1 MLSYNTNENYSD
13 FEANKEKLNFF
24 TSDSEIIKGSSINS
38 PKVEYDNEEF
48 IKNID
53 KRIKSYNYLPIGS
66 IMMYWNKDKIP
77 AGWHLCDGTPI
88 DSLDINNNESS
99 TLKNILGSGTLPK
112 MFYSKNET
120 GVGAD
125 DVLAAIAREDEK
137 YLSNHNIDMK
147 FDKDG
152 KYLGSNN
159 YGGIKLE
166 TKNIPPHSHLINDY
180 YHVEN
185 ENHLSSDSDAKNYKN
200 YYITRTQDKDSYFN
214 GSFGRK
220 IGAYYNGQDKN
231 NNNPKYGCLVGPER
245 SDFNNTCLLWVR
257 NRTTGLIKQK
267 LNKDTDYLTNDG
279 YYWHYQSG
287 TSNKYID
294 EDGDQ
299 KVASEEIWQNDVQKP
314 IYIGGKTPAIQ
325 TYFIIKIKN

>member
-13 FEANKEKLNFF
+13 FEINKEKLNFF

-48 IKNID
+48 VKNID
-53 KRIKSYNYLPIGS
+53 KRIESYNYLPIGS

-77 AGWHLCDGTPI
+77 SGWHLCDGASI

-99 TLKNILGSGTLPK
+99 TLKNILGGETLPK
-112 MFYSKNET
+112 MFYSENET
-120 GVGAD
+120 EYGSD
-125 DVLAAIAREDEK
+125 DILIAIARDSEK
-137 YLSNHNIDMK
+137 YLSDHNIDMK
-147 FDKDG
+147 FDKNG

-166 TKNIPPHSHLINDY
+166 TENIPPHSHLINDY
-180 YHVEN
+180 YYVED
-185 ENHLSSDSDAKNYKN
+185 ENHLTSDDYAKKYNN
-200 YYITRTQDKDSYFN
+200 YYITRNQDINSYCT
-214 GSFGRK
+214 GVFGDK
-220 IGAYYNGQDKN
+220 NIGAYYKGGN
-231 NNNPKYGCLVGPER
+231 NSKYGCLVGPHET
-245 SDFNNTCLLWVR
+245 DYDNTCLLWVR

-267 LNKDTDYLTNDG
+267 SNKDTDYLTNDG

-299 KVASEEIWQNDVQKP
+299 KVASEEIWQKDVQKP
-314 IYIGGKTPAIQ
+314 IYIGGQAPTIQ